1 MLLML
6 LLQTMT
12 TNDDAHKVN
21 IKAGSIDLENTFHQ
35 LTNVT
40 NATLADYDNKLR
52 RYGIKVRA

>member
-1 MLLML
+1 ML

-52 RYGIKVRA
+52 RFGIKVRA